1 MKNLVI
7 SNNDNLWSKEYTNI
21 LVGDWC
27 FLGYEKK
34 SSFNKLKY
42 EIFDSHWSNPDKLN
56 KDIKYLQSN
65 IWDEA
70 IDFLSSELNNYHG
83 VSLPKK
89 YWENLVKGWLVIFVP
104 IVFDRYE
111 TLRLIKFHNKNL
123 NLKAKIFEFDD
134 NKFIP
139 NETFEFSTDISL
151 RNDWTHWIN
160 SKLVKYLDIDFE
172 LVSKL
177 DDNNYLQS
185 SNPENNIITINTRQR
200 SNILKYKKI
209 SFYRR
214 ICEKIGLF
222 KIFKRKLAIIDCHF
236 SKFDKIILFLM
247 FGQIPERYAPDFF
260 EYSKKKDLNF
270 RKKYCDLNIKEKN
283 FFNFLKQNLLLAIP
297 KSFLEDYKDLV
308 KHQKDSDWPK
318 KPNIILSSI
327 GGHYNDIFNIY
338 AAEKRLLGSKL
349 IYAQHGGVYGVS
361 KFNFGEFLENKADRF
376 LTWGWKKEE
385 KHFPLFFLGKDVK
398 KVKKNTNATGIIM
411 SATNF
416 FNIPYQPRAA
426 PNDST
431 ETRMYVNNIN
441 NFLAHLDKK
450 LYSKF
455 DVNYADF
462 NRVPNLRDEIK
473 FKEVKFQNLTESV
486 VKRSVNYK
494 LVIETINSTGFL
506 ENLYYNVPF
515 IALFDKRY
523 CPLDEEA
530 KKYYKNLENSKII
543 FYNPIDAAKHVNE
556 IYDDVYS
563 WWNSADLQKGRKI
576 FCEKYARKRN
586 NFFNNWK
593 KAFEF

>member
-177 DDNNYLQS
+177 DDNNNLYS
-185 SNPENNIITINTRQR
+185 SNPRNNIININTKIRTSSLKYQKR
-200 SNILKYKKI
+200 SLYKKI
-209 SFYRR
+209 F
-214 ICEKIGLF
+214 EKIGLF
-222 KIFKRKLAIIDCHF
+222 KIFKRKLAIIDCHI

-576 FCEKYARKRN
+576 FCEKYARKPN
-586 NFFNNWK
+586 NFLKSWK